1 MERYPFKEGDD
12 YYIVIKHKDRT
23 YNLHEYEIL
32 WSCWDDVS
40 EEIYNVEPVRKLFRT
55 RNEAQEYINKL
66 KKRITM
72 KQYWTDYWLAN
83 MGCVPDGLDMTIIV
97 GLMCLASMI
106 TIKVKNNIK

>member
-1 MERYPFKEGDD
+1 MNSRYPFKEGDD
-12 YYIVIKHKDRT
+12 YYIVLKHKDRI

-66 KKRITM
+66 KNKT
-72 KQYWTDYWLAN
+72 L
-83 MGCVPDGLDMTIIV
+83 
-97 GLMCLASMI
+97 
-106 TIKVKNNIK
+106 